1 MIGIVPDINKR
12 FILGRLSQEEILE
25 RYLGVEVTYTERFQ
39 SPLRKDDTP
48 TCSFKKFDNGT
59 VWFKDWS
66 GHFQGDCFNVVSF
79 MYACNFYEACE
90 IIAHDFNLVENSQLG
105 IDYERKPKEY
115 VENES
120 KEVAKIQVQWG
131 EFEQEDVN
139 RWASYG
145 INTQTLHTYW
155 TGVVKHAWLNGSL
168 VYSRLPSDP
177 CYGYFFEEG
186 IYKLYFPNRT
196 KVRFLGNHKG
206 LQGYAQ
212 LPLKGKLLVITKSLK
227 DVMFLCQMGIAAV
240 APPSESSILTEEQYK
255 ELSNRFSSIVSLYDF
270 DLTGIRSANKMR
282 KVYDI
287 VPFFFTNGRFG
298 TRDYG
303 GKDATDIAFNK
314 GSKEA
319 EVIIREL
326 LW

>member
-1 MIGIVPDINKR
+1 MFEVVPDINKR

-25 RYLGVEVTYTERFQ
+25 RYLGVEVTYTERFN

-79 MYACNFYEACE
+79 LYTCNFYEACG
-90 IIAHDFNLVENSQLG
+90 IIARDFRLIEGNGQGSEFT
-105 IDYERKPKEY
+105 RKPKEH

-120 KEVAKIQVQWG
+120 REVAQIQVQWG
-131 EFEQEDVN
+131 NYNQEDHDY
-139 RWASYG
+139 WAQYG
-145 INTQTLHTYW
+145 IMPETLHAYW
-155 TGVVKHAWLNGSL
+155 VGVVKHGWLNGSL
-168 VYSRLPSDP
+168 VYSKVQDDP

-212 LPLKGKLLVITKSLK
+212 LPPKGELLVVTKSLK
-227 DVMFLCQMGIAAV
+227 DVMFLYQMGIAAI
-240 APPSESSILTEEQYK
+240 APPSESSILTEEQYE
-255 ELSNRFSSIVSLYDF
+255 ELSDRFDNIVSLYDF

-282 KVYDI
+282 KVYSI
-287 VPFFFTNGRFG
+287 APLFFTNGRFG

-303 GKDATDIAFNK
+303 GKDATDIAFNLSR
-314 GSKEA
+314 SKA
-319 EVIIREL
+319 ETIIEEL